1 MFWVFNVHF
10 AKCFECIMLLAH
22 NVRVCRFLDS
32 KLRFPRILT
41 KFFLIV
47 TPSNDGPM
55 LDRKLSVGPRSTD
68 NKSSKQI
75 QKIQQIQQ
83 IKQIQQ
89 IHQI

>member
-1 MFWVFNVHF
+1 
-10 AKCFECIMLLAH
+10 MLLAH
-22 NVRVCRFLDS
+22 NVRVCWFLDS

-75 QKIQQIQQ
+75 QQIRQLQHIQQ
-83 IKQIQQ
+83 KQKGSLYFYV
-89 IHQI
+89 